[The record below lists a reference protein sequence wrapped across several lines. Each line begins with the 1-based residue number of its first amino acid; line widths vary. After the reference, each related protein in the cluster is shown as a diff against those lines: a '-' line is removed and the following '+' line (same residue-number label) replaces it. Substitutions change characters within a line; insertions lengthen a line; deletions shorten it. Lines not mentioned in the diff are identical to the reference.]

1 MKQITNYKLL
11 MAQDGREVRVQGG
24 SPNPLPHGH
33 NTVACCL
40 LPVASFSLRPVATI
54 VLWFVVAAI
63 SCPTIASAQ
72 NAARKVIVL
81 GFDGMDPR
89 LCTQLMDAGKMP
101 NCAKL
106 REGGGFKPLGTSIP
120 PQSPVAWSNFITGAG
135 PGVHGIF
142 DFIHRDPK
150 RQGAISYSATE
161 FKEGDHGWEVDE
173 FQIPLT
179 FWPFNHNPTQTL
191 LRRHGTP
198 FWDYLDQAKIPIR
211 IYDIPSN
218 YPPSKSHHGHMCCL
232 SGMGVPD
239 LLGGLGGTY
248 QLFSEE
254 TIIRKDEGGG
264 VHFPLVFS
272 KDAARVELIGPS
284 NSNQKQP
291 VESKAELAIYR
302 DPKNAAAK
310 IVYQNQTVLLKEG
323 EWSNW
328 HTVDYELAM
337 PSFLPKAKANGIVRF
352 YLQQVRPVFKLYVTP
367 VNIDPLDPGGQVIS
381 EPPDFVT
388 RIGEV
393 LGRFYTAG
401 FQEDHKALSN
411 KVFKDAEYHQQATFV
426 LEERFNLLKYARD
439 HYEDGLLFFY
449 FSSTDLQGHM
459 FWWDS
464 DEPHPTR
471 SAEEA
476 KKYHQVMIDLYCRMD
491 KVIGEVVDRYG
502 KEATILV
509 MSDHGFGNFKRQF
522 HLNSWLRDNGYL
534 GSTDARS
541 LLDPTKGALVDWKQT
556 RAYALGLNGLYINL
570 RGRERDGIVTQRD
583 RAALMQ
589 EISDKLLAVR
599 DPVNGKPVVKEVYR
613 ADKVYAGPWA
623 NPLVSPDGSP
633 PATPDLIVGYYRG
646 YRASWATTLGDIPEK
661 VIEDNDSA
669 WSADHCVAA
678 DEVPGVI
685 FSNKPI
691 LRDSPSL
698 IDMAPTILEEFGVA
712 TPDSM
717 TGKSLF
723 KK

>member
-1 MKQITNYKLL
+1 MTENSHEHCARGERENKS
-11 MAQDGREVRVQGG
+11 MAARR
-24 SPNPLPHGH
+24 SPI
-33 NTVACCL
+33 V
-40 LPVASFSLRPVATI
+40 VSLGQAIRLI
-54 VLWFVVAAI
+54 FMVVAFAFPI
-63 SCPTIASAQ
+63 AQTRADDPT
-72 NAARKVIVL
+72 RKKVIVL

-89 LCTQLMDAGKMP
+89 LCTKLMDAGKMP
-101 NCAKL
+101 NCAKM
-106 REGGGFKPLGTSIP
+106 RDGGGFKPLGTSIP
-120 PQSPVAWSNFITGAG
+120 PQSPVAWSDFITGAG

-142 DFIHRDPK
+142 DFIHRNPK
-150 RQGAISYSATE
+150 AGCTPYYSAADTV
-161 FKEGDHGWEVDE
+161 KGDGAWEVGD

-179 FWPFNHNPTQTL
+179 FWPFNHNPTQTML
-191 LRRHGTP
+191 KRHGTP
-198 FWDYLDQAKIPIR
+198 FWDYLDQAGIPIR

-248 QLFSEE
+248 QFFSEDV
-254 TIIRKDEGGG
+254 IIRKDEGGG
-264 VHFPLVFS
+264 VHFPLVFE
-272 KDAARVELIGPS
+272 KDAARAKLIGPS
-284 NSNQKQP
+284 NTNQKSAK
-291 VESKAELAIYR
+291 ESTAEFAVHR

-328 HTVDYELAM
+328 HTVDYELDM
-337 PSFLPKAKANGIVRF
+337 PSFLPKARANGIVRF
-352 YLQQVRPVFKLYVTP
+352 YLQQVRPVFRLYVTP
-367 VNIDPLDPGGQVIS
+367 VNIDPLDPAGQVIS
-381 EPPDFVT
+381 EPADFVT

-411 KVFKDAEYHQQATFV
+411 KVFKDAEYHQQADYV
-426 LEERFNLLKYARD
+426 LDERFNLLKYARD
-439 HYEDGLLFFY
+439 HYEDGFLFFY

-471 SAEEA
+471 SPEEA
-476 KKYHQVMIDLYCRMD
+476 KKYHQVMIDLYIRMD
-491 KVIGEVVDRYG
+491 KVIGEMVDRYG
-502 KEATILV
+502 KEATLLV

-522 HLNSWLRDNGYL
+522 HLNSWLRDNGFL
-534 GSTDARS
+534 GPADARS
-541 LLDPTKGALVDWKQT
+541 LYDSSNGAKVDWKQT
-556 RAYALGLNGLYINL
+556 KAYALGLNGLYLNQL
-570 RGRERDGIVTQRD
+570 NREHQGIVTQRD
-583 RAALMQ
+583 RAALIQ
-589 EISDKLLAVR
+589 ELTEKLLAVR
-599 DPVNGKPVVKEVYR
+599 DPVDGKPVVKEVYR
-613 ADKVYAGPWA
+613 ADRIYAGPFA
-623 NPLVSPDGSP
+623 NPLASPDSSP

-691 LRDSPSL
+691 VKDSPSL
-698 IDMAPTILEEFGVA
+698 IDMAPTILEEFGLAV
-712 TPDSM
+712 PDSM
-717 TGKSLF
+717 KGKSLF
-723 KK
+723 RK